1 MTHLEINEIFEILT
15 KKFPNATTELIHH
28 SNFELLIAVILS
40 AQATDKSVN
49 EATANLFK
57 VANTPEKIYALGEAG
72 LIKYIKKIGLFSA
85 KAKNVIKTCNILITN
100 FNSKVPK
107 DRDALESLPGVGRK
121 TASVV
126 LNVAFGEPTIA
137 VDTHV
142 FRVANRTGLAPGKNP
157 LEVEMKLAKII
168 PEKFL
173 QHAALTL
180 VLHGRYICKAINP
193 LCRECPINKYCDYFH
208 NVFLTKS

>member
-1 MTHLEINEIFEILT
+1 MTSSEINQIFHLLT
-15 KKFPNATTELIHH
+15 EKFPNATTELIHH

-49 EATANLFK
+49 EACAKLFK
-57 VANTPEKIYALGEAG
+57 VANTPETLYALGEAE
-72 LIKYIKKIGLFSA
+72 LIKYIKNIGLYAA
-85 KAKNVIKTCNILITN
+85 KAKNVIKTCKILITN
-100 FNSKVPK
+100 FNSKVP
-107 DRDALESLPGVGRK
+107 RTREELESLPGVGRK

-126 LNVAFGEPTIA
+126 LNVAFHEPTIA

-142 FRVANRTGLAPGKNP
+142 FRVSNRTGLAHSKNP
-157 LEVEMKLAKII
+157 LEVEMQLAKII
-168 PEKFL
+168 PEEYL

-193 LCRECPINKYCDYFH
+193 LCSQCPISKHCEYYQNNFSK
-208 NVFLTKS
+208 K